1 MHLQPQILLV
11 FECDVM
17 IIYIQMQCFLALQH
31 IVHSCTFSPSFLI
44 YHVRRKLFT
53 VFTAL
58 SWAKRCLLRIRFIVT
73 TSCLLEGTL
82 RRRKKT
88 PQSLSPRMTT
98 KVQSTDVYK
107 YGKGSFSTP
116 AAPLGAVSVPLDALK
131 QTAKRK

>member
-1 MHLQPQILLV
+1 MHLEPQILLV

-17 IIYIQMQCFLALQH
+17 IIYIQMQCSLSLQH
-31 IVHSCTFSPSFLI
+31 IVCSCTFSPSFLI
-44 YHVRRKLFT
+44 SHVRRKLFT

-58 SWAKRCLLRIRFIVT
+58 TWAKRCLSRIQFIVT
-73 TSCLLEGTL
+73 TSCLLGGTL

-88 PQSLSPRMTT
+88 QRLSHHMIS
-98 KVQSTDVYK
+98 KVQSTDVYM

-116 AAPLGAVSVPLDALK
+116 AATLGAVSVPLDALK